1 VIEEILSRLE
11 GVKKRGKG
19 YIAKCSAHPD
29 KNPSLSLSEL
39 PDGRI
44 LIKCFAGCSPQDI
57 LASVGLSMSDLFP
70 DNGLGYYKSFQRLN
84 EEYQAKIEN
93 HLSVDEMVL
102 KIAELDRESGK
113 RLSKSDLEKERQA
126 FERIKNATPR
136 R

>member
-57 LASVGLSMSDLFP
+57 LASMGLSMSDLFP

-93 HLSVDEMVL
+93 HLSVDEIVL

>member
-93 HLSVDEMVL
+93 HLSVDEIVL